1 MKIEDLPC
9 REYIAR
15 VMRWAQP
22 PAPTRNEHP
31 YKPHPLKGKP
41 RASVVTPA
49 EIHEMRRLKMG
60 GMLNKE
66 IAKMLGRSCTAVQVV
81 VMDITKATIH
91 KADQKRA
98 VIRQLRE
105 RGATFAEITK
115 ATGARKTEIQWAI
128 KKPKQTTGQSP
139 QDR

>member
-1 MKIEDLPC
+1 MKIEDLPS

-15 VMRWAQP
+15 VMRWAEP
-22 PAPTRNEHP
+22 PAPSRNEQT

-60 GMLNKE
+60 GMLIKE
-66 IAKMLGRSCTAVQVV
+66 IAEKLGRSYTAVQVV
-81 VMDITKATIH
+81 VTDITKATIH

-105 RGATFAEITK
+105 RGATFKEITK
-115 ATGARKTEIQWAI
+115 VTGAKKTEIQWAI
-128 KKPKQTTGQSP
+128 KKPARLARGLL
-139 QDR
+139 

>member
-1 MKIEDLPC
+1 MKLEDLPS

-15 VMRWAQP
+15 VMRWAEP
-22 PAPTRNEHP
+22 IPAARNEQP

-49 EIHEMRRLKMG
+49 EIHEMRRLKMAG
-60 GMLNKE
+60 LLNKE

-81 VMDITKATIH
+81 VTDITKATIRQ
-91 KADQKRA
+91 ADLKRA

-115 ATGARKTEIQWAI
+115 STGAKKTEIQWAI
-128 KKPKQTTGQSP
+128 KKPARMEKAKT
-139 QDR
+139 

>member
-1 MKIEDLPC
+1 MKLEDLPS

-15 VMRWAQP
+15 VMRWSEP
-22 PAPTRNEHP
+22 PPPSRNEQP

-41 RASVVTPA
+41 KASIVTPA

-66 IAKMLGRSCTAVQVV
+66 IAQKMGRSYTAVQVIV
-81 VMDITKATIH
+81 TDLTKATRNQ
-91 KADQKRA
+91 ADQKRA

-105 RGATFAEITK
+105 WGATFDEITK
-115 ATGARKTEIQWAI
+115 ATGAKKTEIQWAI
-128 KKPKQTTGQSP
+128 KKPVRIARRSP
-139 QDR
+139 

>member
-1 MKIEDLPC
+1 MKIEDLPS

-15 VMRWAQP
+15 VMRWSEP
-22 PAPTRNEHP
+22 PAPSRAEQP

-49 EIHEMRRLKMG
+49 EIHEMRRLKMS

-66 IAKMLGRSCTAVQVV
+66 IAKRLGRSCTAVQVV
-81 VMDITKATIH
+81 VTDITKATIH

-105 RGATFAEITK
+105 RGATFDEITR
-115 ATGARKTEIQWAI
+115 ATGAGKTEIQWAI
-128 KKPKQTTGQSP
+128 KKPARLARRSL
-139 QDR
+139 

>member
-1 MKIEDLPC
+1 MKLEDLPS

-15 VMRWAQP
+15 VMRWSEP
-22 PAPTRNEHP
+22 PPQNRAEQP

-49 EIHEMRRLKMG
+49 EIHEMRRLKMA

-66 IAKMLGRSCTAVQVV
+66 IAKRLGRSCTAVQVV
-81 VMDITKATIH
+81 VTDITKATIH
-91 KADQKRA
+91 QADQKRA

-105 RGATFAEITK
+105 RGATFNEITK
-115 ATGARKTEIQWAI
+115 ATGAKKNQIQWALR
-128 KKPKQTTGQSP
+128 KPARLARRSP
-139 QDR
+139 